1 MNKIKV
7 IPELLVNKIAAGE
20 VVERPASVAKEL
32 IENSLDAGAT
42 EIIIHISDGGKRS
55 IKVTDNGEG
64 MSREDAV
71 LSFER
76 HATSKII
83 KEDDLYSVMT
93 LGFRGEALPSIASVS
108 EVDVS
113 TKRDESISGVKFKVR
128 NGIIEKIMDSGVP
141 QGTTIEVRNL
151 FYNTP
156 ARYKFLKSSG
166 TELSHIVNT
175 VTRYTLP
182 HPEVR
187 FAIFHNEK
195 QAMNVLKGDDL
206 RARVSGIMDRKIA
219 RDLLS
224 FEEEAH
230 GISVSGLISS
240 YEHSLSHRKS
250 QFTYVNGRWIRDRLV
265 ISAIGEACRSFFM
278 RDRFPVV
285 ILFINLSPLEVDVNV
300 HPVKTEVRF
309 NNPTAI
315 YDLVRKTLRHALAS
329 FSPLKRSHDQVS
341 HNPYQTHNFE
351 IKESIPHYNVAHIKN
366 KEADNFF
373 DTVEDKNLD
382 DSLVSDLTIIGQ
394 LWDTYI
400 ICQDKESLILIDQH
414 AVHERV
420 AFESLRKEYF
430 ASGRVVG
437 QPLLIPQIIELSP
450 RERTFLDGSQDNLRK
465 FGFEVEH
472 FGGNDYVIKTLPEV
486 LMDRDCA
493 SLIKELLYDLFS
505 TGKGTAISDYID
517 EIFIS
522 MACHSVIRGKR
533 PLDRIEINALLKNM
547 EELEISTN
555 CPHGRPFIKRFFN
568 SEVERFF
575 KR

>member
-1 MNKIKV
+1 MNKIKI

-20 VVERPASVAKEL
+20 VVERPASVVKEL

-42 EIIIHISDGGKRS
+42 EIIIHIADGGKRC

-76 HATSKII
+76 YATSKII

-108 EVDVS
+108 EMDVV
-113 TKRDESISGVKFKVR
+113 TKREESVSGVKFKVR
-128 NGIIEKIMDSGVP
+128 NGIVEEIMDFGVP

-175 VTRYTLP
+175 ATRYTLP

-187 FAIFHNEK
+187 FTIFHNEK
-195 QAMNVLKGDDL
+195 QVMNVLKSNDL
-206 RARVSGIMDRKIA
+206 RTRVSEIMDRKIA

-224 FEEEAH
+224 FGDEAH
-230 GISVSGLISS
+230 GVSVSGLISS
-240 YEHSLSHRKS
+240 YEHTLSHRKS

-309 NNPTAI
+309 NNPTVI
-315 YDLVRKTLRHALAS
+315 YDLVRKTLRRTFAT
-329 FSPLKRSHDQVS
+329 FSPLKSSHIQAS
-341 HNPYQTHNFE
+341 HTPYQAHNFE
-351 IKESIPHYNVAHIKN
+351 IKESIPHYNVSNIKN
-366 KEADNFF
+366 KKADNFF
-373 DTVEDKNLD
+373 DNVEDKNLD
-382 DSLVSDLTIIGQ
+382 DSLVSDLKIIGQ

-400 ICQDKESLILIDQH
+400 LCQDKESLILIDQH

-420 AFESLRKEYF
+420 AFERLRKEYF
-430 ASGRVVG
+430 ASGRVIG
-437 QPLLIPQIIELSP
+437 QPLLVPQVIELSP
-450 RERTFLDGSQDNLRK
+450 REKTFLDGAQDNLRK
-465 FGFEVEH
+465 FGIEVEH
-472 FGGNDYVIKTLPEV
+472 FGGNDYVVKTLPEV
-486 LMDRDCA
+486 LMDRDCTP
-493 SLIKELLYDLFS
+493 LIKELLYDLFT

-517 EIFIS
+517 EIFTSI
-522 MACHSVIRGKR
+522 ACHSVIRGKR
-533 PLDRIEINALLKNM
+533 PLDRIEINALLKDM
-547 EELEISTN
+547 EDLEVASN
-555 CPHGRPFIKRFFN
+555 CPHGRPVIKRFFN